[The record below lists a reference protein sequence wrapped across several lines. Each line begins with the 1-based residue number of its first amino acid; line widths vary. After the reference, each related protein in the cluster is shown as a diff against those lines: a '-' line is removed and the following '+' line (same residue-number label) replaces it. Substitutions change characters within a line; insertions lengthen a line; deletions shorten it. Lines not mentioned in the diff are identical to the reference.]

1 MKQLQ
6 PQVSHP
12 FAQIAPRLFEIAQ
25 QLKRQKELITA
36 QGEPLFH
43 CF

>member
-1 MKQLQ
+1 MKQSL

-12 FAQIAPRLFEIAQ
+12 SAQIAPRLFEIAP
-25 QLKRQKELITA
+25 QLKPQKVLTTA
-36 QGEPLFH
+36 QGALPFH